1 MPRRIESQ
9 MLIYKRIAERLK
21 EIRKQRHLSY
31 VQVGRM
37 IGVSYQQIQKYEKL
51 QNRIPGGKIICAQFG
66 FECAV
71 FLFFG
76 RLTIHLTKLMLK
88 K

>member
-1 MPRRIESQ
+1 MKEGRP
-9 MLIYKRIAERLK
+9 LIYKRIAERLK

-51 QNRIPGGKIICAQFG
+51 QNRIPVEKLYALSSVLNVPFSY
-66 FECAV
+66 
-71 FLFFG
+71 FLED
-76 RLTIHLTKLMLK
+76 
-88 K
+88 

>member
-21 EIRKQRHLSY
+21 NVRKQRHLSY
-31 VQVGRM
+31 VQVGQM

-51 QNRIPGGKIICAQFG
+51 QNRISIEKLHALCLVLNLPFSY
-66 FECAV
+66 
-71 FLFFG
+71 FLED
-76 RLTIHLTKLMLK
+76 
-88 K
+88 